1 MDDRTF
7 RTAMGKFATGVTV
20 VTTKVNDTVHGM
32 TANSFVSV
40 SLNPKLVLISV
51 GKQTSMH
58 NYIKQSGSF
67 AISVLNEK
75 QEEISALFAS
85 QLKDEREIE
94 FELFNEM
101 EVISDAIVQI
111 TCELY
116 DMTEAGDHTLYI
128 GEVTDLRIQDGEPL
142 CFYGGKYRK
151 VT

>member
-67 AISVLNEK
+67 AISVLNEN

-85 QLKDEREIE
+85 QLKDEREID

-128 GEVTDLRIQDGEPL
+128 GEVKDLRIQDGEPL